1 MLKKRNLIATLLMV
15 CLLFPLMAQGQTDS
29 KAQKE
34 IVITWPCIWVG
45 QDSKAPSIEQ
55 LVNDFN
61 DLNKG
66 KIRVVIEPQPDY
78 DGYEDTIRT
87 RIAARQVPDIFTF
100 KLNPTTQ
107 AYFSGDL
114 LMDFTDELN
123 AGWKDVFNK
132 GNLNAV
138 SFNNATKALPY
149 EIAITPIWYNADL
162 FEKAG
167 IASFPKTMEEFWVA
181 AEKLKAIGVI
191 PTSQMTGGT
200 NSWTSMLWYSH
211 LLGSYGGPDIWNQ
224 SWDHPAYAQAAAE
237 LKKMYLDGNTT
248 RDAIGADA
256 GVSGGHYQA
265 GRTAMFVNGPWYIG
279 NIRANSPAVY
289 ASTKLAPAP
298 KAGSYYGHQ
307 TGWLHTIIG
316 AANTSDPA
324 RRDAVIS
331 FLKYLTLPENAKK
344 VSLAAGSLLSIN
356 FEVTADDDVDP
367 LQAEFIRLG
376 NEAPFLI
383 DHMEASKAV
392 DVVYELGQAI
402 GSMVL
407 EDKTPQEFVAMLK
420 AVDKK

>member
-1 MLKKRNLIATLLMV
+1 MKKTFVVFLVVLIALSSLSVFAAGT
-15 CLLFPLMAQGQTDS
+15 QE
-29 KAQKE
+29 KAAGE
-34 IVITWPCIWVG
+34 VVLTWPCIWVG
-45 QDSKAPSIEQ
+45 QDSKAASIEE
-55 LVNDFN
+55 LVNSFN
-61 DLNKG
+61 ALHQGEIK
-66 KIRVVIEPQPDY
+66 VVIEPQPDY

-114 LMDFTDELN
+114 LMDFSADLN
-123 AGWKDVFNK
+123 AGWGKDFNQ
-132 GNLNAV
+132 GNLQAV
-138 SFNNATKALPY
+138 TSSGAVKALPY
-149 EIAITPIWYNADL
+149 EIAITPVWYNTAL

-181 AEKLKAIGVI
+181 TEKLKAIGVA

-211 LLGSYGGPDIWNQ
+211 FLGSFGGPNIWNKD
-224 SWDHPAYAQAAAE
+224 WDDPAFTEAAAI
-237 LKKMYLDGNTT
+237 LKRLYSDGNTT
-248 RDAIGADA
+248 SDAIGADA

-265 GRTAMFVNGPWYIG
+265 GRTAMFINGPWYIG
-279 NIRANSPAVY
+279 NIRANSPEVY
-289 ASTKLAPAP
+289 ANTKLAAAP
-298 KAGSYYGHQ
+298 QAGEYYGHQ

-316 AANTSDPA
+316 AANTKDPA
-324 RRDAVIS
+324 RKEAVVT
-331 FLKYLTLPENAKK
+331 FLKYLTAPENAKK

-356 FEVTADDDVDP
+356 FELTAQDNVDP

-383 DHMEASKAV
+383 DHMEAAKSV

-407 EDKTPQEFVAMLK
+407 EDKTPAEFVQMLE
-420 AVDKK
+420 AADK